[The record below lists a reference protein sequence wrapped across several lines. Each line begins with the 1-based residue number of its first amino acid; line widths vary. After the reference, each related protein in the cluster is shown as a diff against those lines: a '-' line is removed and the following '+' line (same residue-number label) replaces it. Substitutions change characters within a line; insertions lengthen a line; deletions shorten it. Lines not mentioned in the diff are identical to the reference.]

1 MPVHEKFDRE
11 PFDREKLVASL
22 PLMADISVAP
32 VSAAFADYVRF
43 YGLDFAGRISGLI
56 HRAARLEVGGY
67 QIVVQH
73 FGLPQPRGTA
83 LVVHGY
89 FDHVGIFDHVIEQ
102 LLMQG
107 MNVVAFDLP
116 GHGLSSGVPA
126 AINSFDEYQAVLRAV
141 LDSMTQASLP
151 QPWHVVAQS
160 TGGAIIM
167 DYLLDNRR
175 LSRTPFAQV
184 ILLAPLVRP
193 VNWTFNRAL
202 YHLISPFTDSIK
214 RKFVVNSHDEEF
226 LRFLREGDPLQSRR
240 LSVRWVGALKKWIP
254 VIEARAPLAGSDTAR
269 VTVIQGDDDGTVD
282 WRHNLVVIREKFP
295 GTHINMIAGGKHQL
309 ANEAPEFRAQV
320 FAVLDRVLH

>member
-11 PFDREKLVASL
+11 PFDRKKLVASL

-56 HRAARLEVGGY
+56 HRAAQLDVAGY
-67 QIVVQH
+67 CIVVQH
-73 FGLPQPRGTA
+73 FRLPQPRGTA

-116 GHGLSSGVPA
+116 GHGLSSGTPA
-126 AINSFDEYQAVLRAV
+126 AINSFDEYQAVLHAV
-141 LDSMTQASLP
+141 LDCMAQASLP
-151 QPWHVVAQS
+151 PPWHVVAQS

-167 DYLLDNRR
+167 DYLLGHCRPEK
-175 LSRTPFAQV
+175 SPFTQV
-184 ILLAPLVRP
+184 VLLAPLVRP
-193 VNWTFNRAL
+193 VNWIFNRAL
-202 YHLISPFTDSIK
+202 YYLLRPLTDSIK

-226 LRFLREGDPLQSRR
+226 LRFLREADPLQARR
-240 LSVRWVGALKKWIP
+240 LSVRWVGALNNWIP
-254 VIEARAPLAGSDTAR
+254 VMEARAPLADSRAVPLTI
-269 VTVIQGDDDGTVD
+269 IQGDDDGTVD
-282 WRHNLVVIREKFP
+282 WRHNLGVVREKFS
-295 GTHINMIAGGKHQL
+295 GTNINMIAGGKHQL
-309 ANEAPEFRAQV
+309 ANEAPELRAQV
-320 FAVLDRVLH
+320 FAVLDRVLR